1 MLANK
6 IWTKEIIFHLRAIS
20 LAVLLAAFPV
30 GTAFSWNGADLSGL
44 WKLNKNESDDTK
56 EKIEQA
62 IGKRGGGRLGGGMRQ
77 KRISELLE
85 NVQAPETLEIKQEGA
100 QITITRAGGRA
111 RTFKADGSTQKF
123 QTANGRTIE
132 MSATRRGGQLEFEI
146 RPEGRSGKISE
157 ALALAGNGRKLNVTI
172 RIEGERLS
180 EPIVIHRVYDAAGNL

>member
-1 MLANK
+1 MLAN
-6 IWTKEIIFHLRAIS
+6 IIFTKEFNFYLRAIP
-20 LAVLLAAFPV
+20 LILLLAASPV
-30 GTAFSWNGADLSGL
+30 GTAFSSSGVDLSGL

-56 EKIEQA
+56 EKIEQS

-85 NVQAPETLEIKQEGA
+85 NVQAPETLEIKQEES

-123 QTANGRTIE
+123 QTGNGKTIE
-132 MSATRRGGQLEFEI
+132 MSATRRAGQLEFEI

-157 ALALAGNGRKLNVTI
+157 AFTLAGNGRKLNVTI

-180 EPIVIHRVYDAAGNL
+180 EPIVIHRVYDAAGNQ